1 MGDVVFAQSWV
12 KRTWVSLPASRVRLF
27 RARVGA
33 GLLGAGL
40 VCFLAQGVFW
50 WLLPVSVVLGVLGCA
65 YYGVPGLFPV
75 CPAVPG
81 KVSAVVCV
89 VRLPPG
95 GAVFPLGGVTYVIP
109 ASMRGV
115 IHGKP
120 PPVALGSLVVVLIS
134 GGEIRYT
141 APAPGGVSYRE
152 TCRTTFANYL
162 TTQENLTP
170 NTWVDNLVIRATT
183 PHKRQQRK

>member
-12 KRTWVSLPASRVRLF
+12 KRTWVSLPTSRVRLF

-33 GLLGAGL
+33 ALLGVGL

-50 WLLPVSVVLGVLGCA
+50 WLLPVSMVLGVLGRA
-65 YYGVPGLFPV
+65 YSGLPGLFPLR
-75 CPAVPG
+75 PAVPG

-120 PPVALGSLVVVLIS
+120 PPLGRLVVVLIS

-183 PHKRQQRK
+183 PIRTNNKK